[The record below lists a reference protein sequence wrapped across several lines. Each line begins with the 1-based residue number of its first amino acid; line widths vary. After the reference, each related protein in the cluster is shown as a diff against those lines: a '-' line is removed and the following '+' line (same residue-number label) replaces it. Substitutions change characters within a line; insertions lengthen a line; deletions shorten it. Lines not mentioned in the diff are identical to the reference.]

1 MTVSSL
7 TAHVH
12 ADLALKESPLVVVAA
27 GDRDVRRQIV
37 EALSGAD
44 LRVLG
49 TASAQEDLPSAPDLL
64 VVHCERMDSD
74 ELLLLRDLK
83 RRDDAPP
90 VVVVCRTADGR
101 CARRAVDAGADG
113 LVLTEHLQ
121 AALAPTIAAALAGQ
135 TSVPSRLRA
144 SLHKASLS
152 FREKQIL
159 GMVVMGLT
167 NSQIGARLY
176 LAESTVKS
184 HLSSAF
190 TKLGV
195 RSRSEAAALI
205 LDPRE
210 SLGAGI
216 LATLGPLDRSQIAPG
231 D

>member
-1 MTVSSL
+1 MTIASAP
-7 TAHVH
+7 AH
-12 ADLALKESPLVVVAA
+12 AGLALDDAPLVLVAA

-37 EALSGAD
+37 EALTGAN

-49 TASAQEDLPSAPDLL
+49 TASAQEEVPGTPDLL
-64 VVHCERMDSD
+64 IVHCDRMDSE
-74 ELLLLRDLK
+74 ELQLLRDLK
-83 RRDDAPP
+83 RRHSALPL
-90 VVVVCRTADGR
+90 VVVCRMADGR
-101 CARRAVDAGADG
+101 CTRRAVDGGADG
-113 LVLTEHLQ
+113 VVFTEHLQ
-121 AALAPTIAAALAGQ
+121 AALGPTVAAALAGQ
-135 TSVPSRLRA
+135 ISVPSHLRA
-144 SLHKASLS
+144 SLNRASLS

-167 NSQIGARLY
+167 NSQIGSRLY

-210 SLGAGI
+210 SLSAGI
-216 LATLGPLDRSQIAPG
+216 LATLGPLDRSRIAPG
-231 D
+231 E